1 MKDMPPEDIQKTIV
15 LSILKEEESKE
26 APLIVLPDE
35 SAEITDSE
43 RYLIE
48 ETGVKV
54 TVNAEP
60 SIIDLG
66 ILGVNKKKSS
76 SGNCSF
82 LNY

>member
-66 ILGVNKKKSS
+66 ILGVNKKRAVVATAL
-76 SGNCSF
+76 F
-82 LNY
+82 